1 MSAVEQEP
9 VATEYMAYSLRPM
22 LPDDS
27 KAVSEIEMEA
37 FPTTWPPTP
46 FRKELNNRLARYLV
60 CYVPTEEIEEDEH
73 PEPSVDITPNDSL
86 LKRLLQGV
94 WPRIGLHSRRDD
106 PRAIRWDV
114 IPGFVGMWF
123 MADEAHLT
131 AIAVREFYQ
140 RRGIGELLLIGCI
153 ELAIL
158 RKADVVTLEVRI
170 SNTLAQTLYKKYG
183 FEIVG
188 SRKRYYSDNNEDAF
202 IMTSAK
208 IQEPEFQRMLQEKVA
223 LHAHRWGVSERVLTT
238 PSPGA

>member
-9 VATEYMAYSLRPM
+9 MATEYMAYSIRPM

-27 KAVSEIEMEA
+27 KAVAEIEMEA

-60 CYVPTEEIEEDEH
+60 SYVPMEEVAEAER
-73 PEPSVDITPNDSL
+73 PEPSVDITPNDSM

-94 WPRIGLHSRRDD
+94 WPRIGLGSRRDD
-106 PRAIRWDV
+106 HQAIHWDV

-131 AIAVREFYQ
+131 AIAVREFYK

-158 RKADVVTLEVRI
+158 RNAHVVTLEVRI

-188 SRKRYYSDNNEDAF
+188 SRKRYYSDDHEDAF
-202 IMTSAK
+202 IMTTGK
-208 IQEPEFQRMLQEKVA
+208 IQEPEYQQMFQNKVA
-223 LHAHRWGVSERVLTT
+223 LHAAWWGASERVLTT

>member
-1 MSAVEQEP
+1 VSTVEQEP
-9 VATEYMAYSLRPM
+9 KTTESMPYSLRPM

-27 KAVSEIEMEA
+27 LAVAEIEREA

-60 CYVPTEEIEEDEH
+60 CYVPTEEIAEDDR
-73 PEPSVDITPNDSL
+73 PAAPDIINSSNSM

-94 WPRIGLHSRRDD
+94 WPRIGLQSRRGD
-106 PRAIRWDV
+106 PQSMHWDF

-123 MADEAHLT
+123 MADEAHVT
-131 AIAVREFYQ
+131 AIAVRESHQ

-153 ELAIL
+153 ELATL

-170 SNTLAQTLYKKYG
+170 SNDLAQTLYKKYG

-188 SRKRYYSDNNEDAF
+188 SRKKYYTDNHEDAF
-202 IMTSAK
+202 IMTTGK
-208 IQEPEFQRMLQEKVA
+208 IQESEYQRMFQKKVA
-223 LHAHRWGVSERVLTT
+223 LHAERWGSSDRVLIT
-238 PSPGA
+238 PSPQA